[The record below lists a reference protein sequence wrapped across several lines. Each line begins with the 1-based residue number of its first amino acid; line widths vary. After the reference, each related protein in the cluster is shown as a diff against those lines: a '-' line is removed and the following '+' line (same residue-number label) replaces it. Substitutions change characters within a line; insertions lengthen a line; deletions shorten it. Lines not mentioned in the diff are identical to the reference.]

1 MNKVDFASYADD
13 NTPYFIGNVAKETIN
28 SLKEA
33 SDELFYWFANNQ
45 MKANPDKC
53 HLLTSSSDKVSICVD
68 NYNIKSSKCE
78 KRLGIKID
86 NKLNFNTHVDE
97 ICKKAGQKLNAL
109 SRVTPYMDLSKRRIL
124 LNAFFISQFSYCPLV
139 WMFHSRGKNN
149 KINRIHERCLRI
161 IYNDKKS
168 TFYELLEKDGSV
180 SIHKRNLRFLACEMF
195 KLKRDMAPE
204 LIKELILPNRQSRY
218 ELRNNPDFAVPI
230 VKSVHKDLES

>member
-1 MNKVDFASYADD
+1 MRFQ
-13 NTPYFIGNVAKETIN
+13 
-28 SLKEA
+28 
-33 SDELFYWFANNQ
+33 EL
-45 MKANPDKC
+45 P
-53 HLLTSSSDKVSICVD
+53 
-68 NYNIKSSKCE
+68 
-78 KRLGIKID
+78 
-86 NKLNFNTHVDE
+86 
-97 ICKKAGQKLNAL
+97 
-109 SRVTPYMDLSKRRIL
+109 MDLSKRRIL

-204 LIKELILPNRQSRY
+204 HIKGLILPNRQHRCES
-218 ELRNNPDFAVPI
+218 RNNSDFAVPI
-230 VKSVHKDLES
+230 MESVHKRLKSYSYLGPKIWELLPLEMKETETFLQFKAKIKKWNPQKCPDCLPKIYLQNVGFIEINKQRKHLSFLSWISLSNES